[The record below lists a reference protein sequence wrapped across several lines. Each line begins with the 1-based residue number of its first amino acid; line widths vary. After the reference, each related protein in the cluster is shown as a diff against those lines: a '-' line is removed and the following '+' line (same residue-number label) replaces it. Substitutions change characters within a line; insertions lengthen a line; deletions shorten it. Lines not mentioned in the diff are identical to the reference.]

1 MKTFFKQFW
10 NLVKQNKLF
19 TSIYVIGSGIAIAMT
34 MAIFIVLYMKF
45 APIYPEYNRNRTLVM
60 KYIGRTG
67 KVKDVGRWGGAL
79 SYQLAEK
86 LRTLTHV
93 DKVASMS
100 KLSFKEYYSLLI
112 PQTNTN
118 LGVVSIFTDAD
129 YWKVFQF
136 HFISGRPFTET
147 EVTSNLPVVIL
158 SENTALRVFASTDVV
173 DKLIVINGNEY
184 KVCGVVKEVSTTQP
198 TTSAE
203 IYLPLFNFPP
213 NKQANGWLGN
223 VEYYITATDTD
234 ATRLLKTEITD
245 MMDRLSQE
253 DPEYEWH
260 IYGQPDEYWM
270 SIFRTDTFSA
280 PHINEIMKGFVY
292 ILIALLFIPALN
304 LSGMISS
311 RMNRRIAEIGVR
323 KAYGATNRQIIMQM
337 LNENLLLTCV
347 GGIIGLLF
355 SYLFVMGANEWI
367 HYIFDDTPNVYA
379 DMALPTITFE
389 MFFNPF
395 LFVTVF
401 VLCLLLNVISALVPT
416 AWAMRR
422 TIIQCIYT
430 KR

>member
-19 TSIYVIGSGIAIAMT
+19 TGIYVIGSGIAIAMT

-100 KLSFKEYYSLLI
+100 KLSSKEYYSLLI

-118 LGVVSIFTDAD
+118 LGVVSIFTDTD

-158 SENTALRVFASTDVV
+158 SEHTAMRVFASTDVV

-213 NKQANGWLGN
+213 NKQANNRRYHKYNQFLRKSIECTSYN
-223 VEYYITATDTD
+223 
-234 ATRLLKTEITD
+234 
-245 MMDRLSQE
+245 LSK
-253 DPEYEWH
+253 
-260 IYGQPDEYWM
+260 
-270 SIFRTDTFSA
+270 IFR
-280 PHINEIMKGFVY
+280 
-292 ILIALLFIPALN
+292 N
-304 LSGMISS
+304 LKS
-311 RMNRRIAEIGVR
+311 V
-323 KAYGATNRQIIMQM
+323 
-337 LNENLLLTCV
+337 
-347 GGIIGLLF
+347 
-355 SYLFVMGANEWI
+355 
-367 HYIFDDTPNVYA
+367 
-379 DMALPTITFE
+379 
-389 MFFNPF
+389 
-395 LFVTVF
+395 
-401 VLCLLLNVISALVPT
+401 
-416 AWAMRR
+416 
-422 TIIQCIYT
+422 
-430 KR
+430 